1 MKQRSAVVIDDEPDV
16 AAYLA
21 ALLSDNGWRVRTAG
35 GVDEALKLL
44 AAERPDA
51 VLLDLMMPERGGL
64 AALVAIRKDPR
75 LAGLPVVVV
84 SGIQEKLTS
93 DYHAFLDRAKTHRPD
108 AFLDKPV
115 DPAALL
121 STLEEVLHRATAGA
135 ATT

>member
-16 AAYLA
+16 TAYLGI
-21 ALLSDNGWRVRTAG
+21 LLSDHGWRVRTAN
-35 GVDEALKLL
+35 GVDQALKLL

-75 LAGLPVVVV
+75 LAGLPVVIV

-93 DYHAFLDRAKTHRPD
+93 DYHAFLERAKSFRPD
-108 AFLDKPV
+108 AYLDKPV
-115 DPAALL
+115 NPAELL
-121 STLEEVLHRATAGA
+121 HTLDVLVA
-135 ATT
+135 APV